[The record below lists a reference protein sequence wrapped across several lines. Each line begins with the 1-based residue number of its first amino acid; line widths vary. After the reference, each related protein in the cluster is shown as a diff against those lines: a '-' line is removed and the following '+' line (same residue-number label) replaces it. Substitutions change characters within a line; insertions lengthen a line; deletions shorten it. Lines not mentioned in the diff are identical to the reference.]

1 MVCGM
6 DAWGL
11 LARTAEAQHGLVA
24 VWQVE
29 ELGIARQHL
38 VPRVAEQGWH
48 RVVRGVYL
56 LPGTALTPLARIK
69 AVDLA
74 MRGRGLASH
83 RTAAFLW
90 GLRKQLVR
98 PMEFVVPPH
107 CTVRVQG
114 THIRRLARLLDGDGA
129 YHAGV
134 ALTAPARTICTL
146 SAVSS
151 VAELVDDLAVGHRLR
166 LVTPASV
173 RRVMDASARFA
184 GSGRL
189 REALERVDRQLN
201 HSQLERLGRQL
212 LGAIPLAPHP
222 RPFVVTDES
231 GFVAEIDIAFPD
243 YRVGVPIDGPHH
255 FEPDQKRADD
265 DQRHRLHLLDWLL
278 VPADEMRL
286 EQQPQV
292 FLRQVTQALKKKG
305 WSP

>member
-1 MVCGM
+1 M
-6 DAWGL
+6 DCWGV
-11 LARTAEAQHGLVA
+11 LAGVAAGQHGLVA

-29 ELGIARQHL
+29 EVGIARQLL
-38 VPRVAEQGWH
+38 VRRVAEQGWH

-56 LPGTALTPLARIK
+56 LPGMALTPLARVK

-74 MRGRGLASH
+74 LAGRGLASH
-83 RTAAFLW
+83 RTAAFVW
-90 GLRKQLVR
+90 GLRKQFTR

-107 CTVRVQG
+107 CTMRVQDA
-114 THIRRLARLLDGDGA
+114 HIRRLARVLEGDGA
-129 YHAGV
+129 PHHAGV
-134 ALTAPARTICTL
+134 AVTAPARTICTL
-146 SAVSS
+146 SGVSS
-151 VAELVDDLAVGHRLR
+151 VAELVDDLATAHRLR

-173 RRVMDASARFA
+173 RRVAEASARFA
-184 GSGRL
+184 GQGRL

-212 LGAIPLAPHP
+212 LAGIPLSPHP
-222 RPFVVTDES
+222 QPFVVADEG

-265 DQRHRLHLLDWLL
+265 DQRHRLHLLEWLL

-286 EQQPQV
+286 RHQPQV
-292 FLRQVTQALKKKG
+292 FVRQVIQALKKKG
-305 WSP
+305 WSQ